1 MEQIGTILK
10 ERVEELQKLQ
20 QNVSLSQKDP
30 AYMKD
35 YLRELLKAKK
45 QEKIRAAKEQNVL
58 EIIFSSRS
66 LNKQQR
72 MQNIQMLRIVKLNI
86 FVVKTS
92 RVFEKASY
100 DVMKYIYP
108 NLQIRTVFSGKLPQI
123 LELFTQFFVAV
134 DMKQKANEIFKIF
147 SNNLCNKFSFVCLL
161 LNILIDTVKKK
172 LSNFI
177 KIEAEEVTKQL
188 GRIQISP
195 KKESNLLNPS
205 LIAPPLPYQNTQRQ
219 LQKQQTRINNENQTD
234 GKSSTVLINLNECT
248 IPNKNPNSILI
259 QNSNQILQQD
269 DTVKQTIKSD
279 SNSKSAANN
288 QTNSFYNFIFDNIE
302 KSSVCEPKVPSSPTK
317 IKDLLKKQED
327 FRQFLGENVT
337 KEQCQS
343 NLSSQR
349 NNLIQLQKPIPTNN
363 TAIVHPLSPNKKY
376 TQLMLQ
382 RPQNHFNKQR
392 GASQIPNSY
401 QQSYQ
406 NCQGQG
412 NTYSTSS
419 TSTSVPKRH
428 TSLKQPPNQGQI
440 QQLENFVQQIQQPIN
455 NENYSQS
462 NLSNQQNN
470 NNLSFSQ
477 NNNNQSFNQNSS
489 SYQNNNISILNNSTI
504 KQVPDRLQKDQ
515 LKVNW
520 NDIYNLLNQQG
531 GSQQFN
537 VKYQNSQYNQTTR
550 DFFGMF
556 FTRFMEIYKTSCTVI
571 YELDVYYPYQMKTQ
585 LKKQNTNPKEW
596 ASMNLNNILMCMLIK
611 NSHVKQ
617 SITQYNEQFNQY
629 KKKKKNTSRNSSK
642 NNYSQMNKSTNNN
655 TQAILNN
662 KIQISNIYP
671 KTQNQITQQDQA
683 QIEPNYA
690 KPLKRYSFLKQQ
702 ANTQRPIESVCQ
714 NSTSNQKAIS
724 CNTMHNLKQ
733 TTQTMATQ
741 QSQLNEDIDI
751 PFYCQNNITK
761 LPSLNIQNQSSDQQ
775 RQQQKQQTQ
784 NLGSEK
790 ERSSSLNKNQ
800 QEKNLSNYAFEDA
813 AILKQQNNTY
823 LIGGSSVRTRQKNHQ
838 RSISEFRKKL
848 NILNNSDINRNNEN
862 QPYSNNTADINYKI
876 IKINQKKNIQY
887 QPESF
892 VNALNSYSNQ
902 DILLQKKDFT
912 PSKINRRFNLSSLP
926 DKPESQCSN
935 ETSQKDFKDQTDY
948 IQKIKELQKNIQIC
962 SINLG
967 SEQKKLNEAGYLL
980 NLPSYRQ
987 KHNKSEMNTPIKQRI
1002 SQTNRPREYS
1012 CNSNYNN
1019 ISNQNN
1025 NSNLNISS
1033 NNCFNIQVLN
1043 NNENNCSQSQLNKSA
1058 LNFSNKK
1065 FNSQNVINNTYARQL
1080 SRLIHKSYDYPV
1092 NIIEDQKMR
1101 HQQLTESILQ
1111 ESYPLLHINNS
1122 KKILQS
1128 NEFSQSQ
1135 IIQNSHLYPSIS
1147 KLTSK
1152 IQD

>member
-1 MEQIGTILK
+1 MEQIGAILK

-30 AYMKD
+30 LSMKD
-35 YLRELLKAKK
+35 CLRELLKAKK

-72 MQNIQMLRIVKLNI
+72 M
-86 FVVKTS
+86 
-92 RVFEKASY
+92 
-100 DVMKYIYP
+100 
-108 NLQIRTVFSGKLPQI
+108 TVFSGKLPQI
-123 LELFTQFFVAV
+123 LELFTQFFVAI

-147 SNNLCNKFSFVCLL
+147 SNNLCNKFSFICLL

-177 KIEAEEVTKQL
+177 KVEAEEVTKQL
-188 GRIQISP
+188 GKIQISP
-195 KKESNLLNPS
+195 KKESNLLNPN
-205 LIAPPLPYQNTQRQ
+205 LVAPQLPYQNTQRQ
-219 LQKQQTRINNENQTD
+219 IQKQSNRITNENQTD
-234 GKSSTVLINLNECT
+234 GKSSTILINLNENT
-248 IPNKNPNSILI
+248 IPNKNSNIILI
-259 QNSNQILQQD
+259 QNSNQILEQD
-269 DTVKQTIKSD
+269 DKVKQTIKSD
-279 SNSKSAANN
+279 CNSKGAVNN
-288 QTNSFYNFIFDNIE
+288 QTNSFYNFIFDNID
-302 KSSVCEPKVPSSPTK
+302 KNSVCEPIVPSSPTK
-317 IKDLLKKQED
+317 IKDLLKKEEN
-327 FRQFLGENVT
+327 FRQFLGDNLNKVE
-337 KEQCQS
+337 CQS
-343 NLSSQR
+343 NLNSQR
-349 NNLIQLQKPIPTNN
+349 NNLIQLQKPLPASSA
-363 TAIVHPLSPNKKY
+363 AIVHPLSPNKKY
-376 TQLMLQ
+376 TQMMLQ

-392 GASQIPNSY
+392 GVSQNPNSY
-401 QQSYQ
+401 QQNSQ
-406 NCQGQG
+406 SFQGQG

-440 QQLENFVQQIQQPIN
+440 QQLESFVQQIQQPEIN
-455 NENYSQS
+455 ESS
-462 NLSNQQNN
+462 SQNN
-470 NNLSFSQ
+470 NNLSSQQNINNLNFPQSNNNLSFNQNNNTSQ
-477 NNNNQSFNQNSS
+477 NNNN
-489 SYQNNNISILNNSTI
+489 ISNTNKCII

-515 LKVNW
+515 LKINW

-531 GSQQFN
+531 GSYQFN
-537 VKYQNSQYNQTTR
+537 VKYQNS
-550 DFFGMF
+550 
-556 FTRFMEIYKTSCTVI
+556 FMEIYKTSCTVI

-585 LKKQNTNPKEW
+585 LKKSNTNPKDW
-596 ASMNLNNILMCMLIK
+596 ASMNINNILMCMLIK

-617 SITQYNEQFNQY
+617 SITQYNDLIN
-629 KKKKKNTSRNSSK
+629 KNANNS
-642 NNYSQMNKSTNNN
+642 TL
-655 TQAILNN
+655 AFLNN

-671 KTQNQITQQDQA
+671 KTQNQNSQQDQSY
-683 QIEPNYA
+683 IEPNYA

-702 ANTQRPIESVCQ
+702 ANTQRPIDNATQ
-714 NSTSNQKAIS
+714 NCNQKAIS
-724 CNTMHNLKQ
+724 CNTMQNLKQ

-751 PFYCQNNITK
+751 PFYYQNNITK
-761 LPSLNIQNQSSDQQ
+761 LPSLNTQNQSGDQQ
-775 RQQQKQQTQ
+775 KQQQKQQTQ
-784 NLGSEK
+784 NQGSDK
-790 ERSSSLNKNQ
+790 DRSSSLNKTFQDKNQ
-800 QEKNLSNYAFEDA
+800 QNYAFEDA

-823 LIGGSSVRTRQKNHQ
+823 LIGSSQIRTRQKNHQ

-876 IKINQKKNIQY
+876 IKINQQKNIQY

-967 SEQKKLNEAGYLL
+967 SEQRKLNEAGYLL

-987 KHNKSEMNTPIKQRI
+987 KNNKSEMNTPIKSRI

-1019 ISNQNN
+1019 SNNQNN
-1025 NSNLNISS
+1025 NSNLNLSN
-1033 NNCFNIQVLN
+1033 NNCFNIQILN
-1043 NNENNCSQSQLNKSA
+1043 NNENNSSQSQLNKSA
-1058 LNFSNKK
+1058 VSFSNKK
-1065 FNSQNVINNTYARQL
+1065 FTSQNIINNSYARQL

-1128 NEFSQSQ
+1128 SEFSQSQ
-1135 IIQNSHLYPSIS
+1135 IIQNSHLYPSVS
-1147 KLTSK
+1147 KLASK
-1152 IQD
+1152 IQEQ